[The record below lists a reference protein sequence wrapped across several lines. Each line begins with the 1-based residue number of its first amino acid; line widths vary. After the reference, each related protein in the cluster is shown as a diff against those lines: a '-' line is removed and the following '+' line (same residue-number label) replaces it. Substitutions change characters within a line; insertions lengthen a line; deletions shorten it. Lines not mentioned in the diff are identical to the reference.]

1 MSTTELLFE
10 LGTEELPAG
19 EIDSMVTALYE
30 GILNGLKDEG
40 LPFAEAQYFSTP
52 RRLAVLVS
60 GVAEKGPDIQRS
72 VVGPPLSAAQDS
84 EGRWTKAA
92 EGFARKQGVGPDALA
107 IVEEQ
112 AVARI
117 VEQWRG
123 PRPARQPRV
132 RVHPGLPS
140 LTLDAP

>member
-1 MSTTELLFE
+1 MSTADLLFE

-30 GILNGLKDEG
+30 GILNGLKDAG

-52 RRLAVLVS
+52 RRLAVLVR
-60 GVAEKGPDIQRS
+60 GVAVKGPDIQRS

-92 EGFARKQGVGPDALA
+92 EGFARKQGGP
-107 IVEEQ
+107 
-112 AVARI
+112 
-117 VEQWRG
+117 
-123 PRPARQPRV
+123 
-132 RVHPGLPS
+132 
-140 LTLDAP
+140 